1 MIVFLCL
8 PQLSPLIQDTVLKGT
23 FNHTLNNPVMPAAD
37 APHALSS
44 AKHAF
49 LLGVWGFGSSQ
60 IKAVEFTPRN
70 VGLKAFL
77 LPLVFSLNSPA
88 EVFSLTRSNLWLPVS
103 VNYQYNLFF
112 SFSIIH
118 CPRLSPCLANR
129 FSLMCLSLIRLRFR
143 FSPFFWTG
151 FCFNLAT
158 FFSSVN
164 STVPFHWKEGG
175 IVDFVFFLNKE
186 FHLQIL

>member
-1 MIVFLCL
+1 MSSPVVPTDTGHGPEGNIQPHPQQPRHACSRRPARSLQRQARL
-8 PQLSPLIQDTVLKGT
+8 PSRRLRVRILSDQARGVYTKKCWIESIFVASSFFPLY
-23 FNHTLNNPVMPAAD
+23 
-37 APHALSS
+37 
-44 AKHAF
+44 
-49 LLGVWGFGSSQ
+49 
-60 IKAVEFTPRN
+60 
-70 VGLKAFL
+70 
-77 LPLVFSLNSPA
+77 SPA
-88 EVFSLTRSNLWLPVS
+88 EVFSLSWFNLWLPVS

-158 FFSSVN
+158 FLNSVN

-175 IVDFVFFLNKE
+175 IVVVYF
-186 FHLQIL
+186 